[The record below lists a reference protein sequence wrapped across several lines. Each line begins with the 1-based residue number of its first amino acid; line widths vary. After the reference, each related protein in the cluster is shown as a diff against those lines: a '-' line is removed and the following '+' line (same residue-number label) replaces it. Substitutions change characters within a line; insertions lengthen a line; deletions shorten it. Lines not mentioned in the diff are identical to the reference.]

1 MPRTDEAVKV
11 SARPPWLEPRA
22 PFWKHQFVG
31 GNAFMLRIMNRFRAE
46 LGMEATSAELAATT
60 NATVQQIAR
69 DTATVSIT
77 DAAVSN
83 GALGISV
90 AVSNITGHK
99 FPTGY
104 PSRRAWLHL
113 TVRDASGRVVFE
125 SGAVEPS
132 GAIVGNDGDA
142 AAPSFEPH
150 YREISRAD
158 EVQIYESIMGT
169 PAGQPTTG
177 LLQATQYLND
187 NRLLPRGFNK
197 ATAPAE
203 IAVFGD
209 AANDPDFTGEGDRVR
224 YQVALGSTPA
234 AGLNV
239 DVELRY
245 QSIGYRWA
253 KNLSSY
259 DAKEPKAFLGY
270 YDALASSSSLVAAR
284 ASRRVAP

>member
-1 MPRTDEAVKV
+1 MYKR
-11 SARPPWLEPRA
+11 
-22 PFWKHQFVG
+22 Q
-31 GNAFMLRIMNRFRAE
+31 
-46 LGMEATSAELAATT
+46 
-60 NATVQQIAR
+60 
-69 DTATVSIT
+69 
-77 DAAVSN
+77 
-83 GALGISV
+83 
-90 AVSNITGHK
+90 
-99 FPTGY
+99 
-104 PSRRAWLHL
+104 
-113 TVRDASGRVVFE
+113 
-125 SGAVEPS
+125 
-132 GAIVGNDGDA
+132 
-142 AAPSFEPH
+142 APSFEPH

-177 LLQATQYLND
+177 LLQATQYLKD

-270 YDALASSSSLVAAR
+270 YDALACSSSLVAA
-284 ASRRVAP
+284 PEGD